1 MQADI
6 KDLLKNEWA
15 GSIQTLE
22 GQKKKAEN
30 DRQLSI
36 AQAKNDLKAIS
47 AIESEHQKKMDILN
61 SQV

>member
-1 MQADI
+1 MHADI

-30 DRQLSI
+30 DR
-36 AQAKNDLKAIS
+36 
-47 AIESEHQKKMDILN
+47 
-61 SQV
+61 